1 MSSAAH
7 HTPAPSESSY
17 ASAASVDNNSNRFH
31 PDSYDTAQDKNEDV
45 SSISSTAT
53 VAARD
58 RASQNHESGS
68 YIPHADAP
76 TSSSSVSSVD
86 HLTGDPFALGEDFDL
101 RRYLRGYKDT
111 LDRDGIRSRTTG
123 VCMRDTSIYGL
134 GSGYEFLTT
143 FIDIFLAPYRHFK
156 ERQVVK
162 KAILS
167 HSHALANA
175 GELVMVLGQPG
186 AGCSTYLR
194 SVAGETEHYNGVEG
208 SLHYDGIDAVE
219 MKKHYPGDVLY
230 SGENDVHFPTL
241 TTRETINFAARV
253 RAPRNRPC
261 NLSRSEYMAR
271 VRDLIATSFGL
282 THTYKSKVG
291 NDFVRGVSGGERKRV
306 TISEAFALRPT
317 IACWDNSTRGLDS
330 STAYEFV
337 NNLRICAEELQVT
350 SFVTAYQASQK
361 IYELFDRVCVLYS
374 GRQIYY
380 GPASKA
386 KDYFLDMGFTCHPRE
401 TTPDFL
407 TAISDPT
414 ARKPKEGW
422 EDRVPRTAEDF
433 ERVWHEHPLYSQLL
447 REMDEYDRK
456 WDESSPSSA
465 THSAKEFDDSMSAA
479 TKHELYRESAR
490 SEKSKSLSKKSPYT
504 ITFWMQLR
512 YCLIRSWQRFIND
525 PAYIGAM
532 AFAFMFQSFIIGSI
546 FYNMKKNT
554 SDMFSR
560 GGVLFFAIL
569 FTALQSLSEIANMF
583 AQRPIIA
590 KHRSSALYHPAA
602 DVISSLIVDIP
613 FRVINVTVFSI
624 ILYFLTDLRRTAGGF
639 WTFYV
644 FLLMGALTMTTFFRA
659 LAAIMPNVSAA
670 SALGGIGVLA
680 IAIYTGYAIPNID
693 VGWWFRWISYLDP
706 VQFGFESLMINEF
719 KAQAFE
725 CAQMIPSGGNYDN
738 VSSQYKVCPVVGA
751 QPGQTSVDGS
761 SYLFASFNYK
771 TRQIWRNFA
780 IIIGFYAFLIFV
792 NVVASETLNF
802 NDAKG
807 EFLIFR
813 RGYAPDTVKEAV
825 EEGGKPLDLETG
837 QDTQGGGVVKEA
849 QNPEEVEKEF
859 GSIES
864 GRDIFSWR
872 NLSYDITVKGE
883 KRRLLSGVNGFVKPG
898 KLTALMGESGAEAV
912 EEGGKPLDL
921 ETGQDTQ
928 GGGVVKEAQNPEE
941 VEKEFG
947 SIESGRD
954 IFSWRNLSYDITVK
968 GEKRRLLSGVNGFV
982 KPGKLT
988 ALMGES
994 GAGKTTLLNVLA
1006 QRVDTGV
1013 VTGNM
1018 LVNGNP
1024 LDSTFQRRTGY
1035 VQQQD
1040 VHVSESTVREALQF
1054 SAALRQPASVP
1065 LSEKYEYV
1073 EKTGQDTQGGGVVKE
1088 AQNPEEVEK
1097 EFGSIESGRDIFS
1110 WRNLSY
1116 DITVKGEKRRL
1127 LSGVNGF
1134 VKPGKLTA
1142 LMGESGAGKTTLL
1155 NVLAQRVDTGVVTGN
1170 MLVNGNPLDSTFQ
1183 RRTGYVQQQDV
1194 HVSEST
1200 VREALQFSAALRQP
1214 ASVPLSE
1221 KYEYVESVIKLLEM
1235 ESYAE
1240 AIIGSP
1246 GSGLNVEQRKRATI
1260 GVELAAKP
1268 ALLLF
1273 LDEPTS
1279 GLDSQSA
1286 WSIVQFLRKLTDAG
1300 QAILCTIHQPSSVL
1314 FDQFDRL
1321 LLLQKGGKTVYF
1333 GDIGDHSKT
1342 LLEYFANHGATPC
1355 PPDANPAEYI
1365 LDVIGAGATAKTDRD
1380 WHEVWNN
1387 SEERKHT
1394 TEELDRIESSKANSK
1409 REVKKEDTHTYAMP
1423 LWFQIKFVLTRNFH
1437 SYWRE
1442 PSLLMSKMFLNIFAG
1457 LFIGFT
1463 FYNQGLGSQNMQ
1475 NKLFAVFMAT
1485 VLAVPL
1491 INGLQ
1496 PKFIDLRNVF
1506 EVREKPSNIYSWIS
1520 FVISAILVEIPFN
1533 FVFGTIFFLCWFYP
1547 VKFYKHLEH
1556 PSDRT
1561 GYAWLMY
1568 MIFQMYYSTFG
1579 QAVASACPNAQTAS
1593 VVNSLAFTFIITFNG
1608 VMQPL
1613 ANLMKFWH
1621 WMHSLTPFTYI
1632 IEGLLSDL
1640 LHKLPV
1646 ECKPNE
1652 LSILNPPSGQTCQS
1666 YLNDFLKSPSAGN
1679 LLNPND
1685 TSNCQYCKYKTADQF
1700 LAQFSMKFNHRWR
1713 DFGIVIGYVFFN
1725 VFAVLL
1731 LFYIFRVM
1739 RIKSTWIYRKITKSA

>member
-1 MSSAAH
+1 MSSSAH
-7 HTPAPSESSY
+7 
-17 ASAASVDNNSNRFH
+17 
-31 PDSYDTAQDKNEDV
+31 
-45 SSISSTAT
+45 
-53 VAARD
+53 
-58 RASQNHESGS
+58 
-68 YIPHADAP
+68 AP
-76 TSSSSVSSVD
+76 TTSSSVSSDNNV
-86 HLTGDPFALGEDFDL
+86 TGDPFALGEDFDL
-101 RRYLRGYKDT
+101 RRYLRGYKDA
-111 LDRDGIRSRTTG
+111 LARDGIHSRTTG

-134 GSGYEFLTT
+134 GSGYEYLTT
-143 FIDIFLAPYRHFK
+143 FIDIFLIPYRHFK

-194 SVAGETEHYNGVEG
+194 SITGETEHYNGVEG
-208 SLHYDGIDAVE
+208 SLHFDGIDAVE
-219 MKKHYPGDVLY
+219 MKKYYPGDILY
-230 SGENDVHFPTL
+230 SGENDVHFPSL
-241 TTRETINFAARV
+241 TTSQTINFAARV

-271 VRDLIATSFGL
+271 VRDLVATTLGL
-282 THTYKSKVG
+282 THTYKTKVG
-291 NDFVRGVSGGERKRV
+291 NEFVRGVSGGERKRV
-306 TISEAFALRPT
+306 TIGEAFALRPT

-330 STAYEFV
+330 STAYEFT
-337 NNLRICAEELQVT
+337 NTLRICAEELQVT

-386 KDYFLDMGFTCHPRE
+386 KDYFLDMGFICHPRE
-401 TTPDFL
+401 TTPEFL
-407 TAISDPT
+407 TAITDPN
-414 ARKPKEGW
+414 ARTPKEGW

-433 ERVWHEHPLYSQLL
+433 ERIWHEHPLYSQLL

-456 WDESSPSSA
+456 WDESSPSS
-465 THSAKEFDDSMSAA
+465 TTRSSREVNDDMSAA

-490 SEKSKSLSKKSPYT
+490 SEKSKHLSKKSPYT

-532 AFAFMFQSFIIGSI
+532 AFAFTFQSLIIGSI
-546 FYNMKKNT
+546 FYNLKDNT
-554 SDMFSR
+554 NDMFTR
-560 GGVLFFAIL
+560 GGVLFFAVL
-569 FTALQSLSEIANMF
+569 FTALQSLSEIASMF

-613 FRVINVTVFSI
+613 FRFINVTVFSI
-624 ILYFLTDLRRTAGGF
+624 ILYFLTDLRRTADGF

-644 FLLMGALTMTTFFRA
+644 FLFCSALTMTTFFRA
-659 LAAIMPNVSAA
+659 LAAIMPNIASA
-670 SALGGIGVLA
+670 SALGGMGVLA
-680 IAIYTGYAIPNID
+680 ISIYTGYAIPNIN
-693 VGWWFRWISYLDP
+693 VGWWFRWISYVDP

-719 KAQAFE
+719 KARTFQ
-725 CAQMIPSGGNYDN
+725 CVDMIPSGSDYDN
-738 VSSQYKVCPVVGA
+738 VSTQYKVCPVTSA
-751 QPGQTSVDGS
+751 QPGQASVDGS
-761 SYLFASFNYK
+761 NYLLVNFNYK
-771 TRQIWRNFA
+771 TRQIWRNLA

-802 NDAKG
+802 SDVKG

-849 QNPEEVEKEF
+849 RNPEEVEKE
-859 GSIES
+859 
-864 GRDIFSWR
+864 
-872 NLSYDITVKGE
+872 Y
-883 KRRLLSGVNGFVKPG
+883 
-898 KLTALMGESGAEAV
+898 
-912 EEGGKPLDL
+912 
-921 ETGQDTQ
+921 
-928 GGGVVKEAQNPEE
+928 
-941 VEKEFG
+941 G

-1040 VHVSESTVREALQF
+1040 VHVSEAVEEGGK
-1054 SAALRQPASVP
+1054 P
-1065 LSEKYEYV
+1065 LDLE
-1073 EKTGQDTQGGGVVKE
+1073 TGQDTQGGGVVKE
-1088 AQNPEEVEK
+1088 ARNPEEVEK
-1097 EFGSIESGRDIFS
+1097 EYGSIESGRDIFS

-1221 KYEYVESVIKLLEM
+1221 KYEYVESVLKLLEM

-1286 WSIVQFLRKLTDAG
+1286 WSVVQFLRKLADAG
-1300 QAILCTIHQPSSVL
+1300 QAILCTIHQPSAVL

-1321 LLLQKGGKTVYF
+1321 LLLQKGGETVYF

-1342 LLEYFANHGATPC
+1342 LLDYFANHGATPC

-1409 REVKKEDTHTYAMP
+1409 REAKKEDTHTYAMP

-1442 PSLLMSKMFLNIFAG
+1442 PSLLMSKMLLNIFAG

-1463 FYNQGLGSQNMQ
+1463 FYNQGLGYQNMQ

-1496 PKFIDLRNVF
+1496 PRFIDLRNVF

-1613 ANLMKFWH
+1613 SNLMKFWH
-1621 WMHSLTPFTYI
+1621 WMHALTPFTYI

-1640 LHKLPV
+1640 LHNVPV
-1646 ECKPNE
+1646 ECKPQE
-1652 LSILNPPSGQTCQS
+1652 LNILNPPSGQTCQS
-1666 YLNDFLKSPSAGN
+1666 YLNSFMQSANAGN

-1685 TSNCQYCKYKTADQF
+1685 TSNCQYCRYRTGDQF
-1700 LAQFSMKFNHRWR
+1700 LEQFSMKFDHRWR
-1713 DFGIVIGYVFFN
+1713 NFGIFIGYVFFN

-1739 RIKSTWIYRKITKSA
+1739 RIKSTWIYRKITRSA

>member
-1 MSSAAH
+1 MSSSAGHFA
-7 HTPAPSESSY
+7 APSESSY
-17 ASAASVDNNSNRFH
+17 ASANSLDDHSSR
-31 PDSYDTAQDKNEDV
+31 PLDV
-45 SSISSTAT
+45 FPKTTKDQQSDASSISSAAT
-53 VAARD
+53 YAARN
-58 RASQNHESGS
+58 QHQPHPQMTHETHYDSTT
-68 YIPHADAP
+68 YAPPVDAP

-86 HLTGDPFALGEDFDL
+86 HLSGDPFALGEDFDL
-101 RRYLRGYKDT
+101 KRYLRGYKDA
-111 LDRDGIRSRTTG
+111 LQRDGIHSRTTG

-143 FIDIFLAPYRHFK
+143 FIDIFAAPYRRFK

-167 HSHALANA
+167 HTNALANA

-194 SVAGETEHYNGVEG
+194 SVAGETDHYKDTETT
-208 SLHYDGIDAVE
+208 LHYDGINAAE
-219 MKKHYPGDVLY
+219 MRKHYPGDVLY
-230 SGENDVHFPTL
+230 SGENDVHFPSL

-253 RAPRNRPC
+253 RTPRNRPC
-261 NLSRSEYMAR
+261 NLSRNEYMSR

-282 THTYKSKVG
+282 THTYKTKVG
-291 NDFVRGVSGGERKRV
+291 NDFIRGVSGGERKRV

-330 STAYEFV
+330 STAFEFV
-337 NNLRICAEELQVT
+337 NNLRICADELQLT

-361 IYELFDRVCVLYS
+361 IYDLFDRVCVLYA

-386 KDYFLDMGFTCHPRE
+386 KDYFLNMGFVCHPRE

-407 TAISDPT
+407 TAISDPN
-414 ARKPKEGW
+414 ARQPKEGW
-422 EDRVPRTAEDF
+422 EDRVPRTPEDF
-433 ERVWHEHPLYSQLL
+433 ERRWHEHPLHAQLL
-447 REMDEYDRK
+447 REMDEYDRR
-456 WDESSPSSA
+456 WDENSSPDSTRSSKDLNDG
-465 THSAKEFDDSMSAA
+465 TSAV
-479 TKHELYRESAR
+479 TKHEQYRDSAR
-490 SEKSKSLSKKSPYT
+490 SEKAKTMSKTSPYT
-504 ITFWMQLR
+504 VTFWMQLR

-532 AFAFMFQSFIIGSI
+532 AFAFMFQSLIIGSI
-546 FYNMKKNT
+546 FYNLQDTT
-554 SDMFSR
+554 SDMFTR
-560 GGVLFFAIL
+560 GGTLFFAIL

-590 KHRSSALYHPAA
+590 KHRASALYHPAA

-613 FRVINVTVFSI
+613 FRFINVTVFSI

-644 FLLMGALTMTTFFRA
+644 FLFLSALTMTTFFRG
-659 LAAIMPNVSAA
+659 LASIMPNVASA
-670 SALGGIGVLA
+670 SALGGMGVLA
-680 IAIYTGYAIPNID
+680 IAIYTGYAIPNIN
-693 VGWWFRWISYLDP
+693 VGWWFRWISYVDP
-706 VQFGFESLMINEF
+706 VQFGFASLMINEF
-719 KAQAFE
+719 KAQKYQ
-725 CAQMIPSGGNYDN
+725 CTSMVPSGGDYDN
-738 VSSQYKVCPVVGA
+738 VSSEYKVCPITSA
-751 QPGQTSVDGS
+751 QPGQTTVDGS
-761 SYLFASFNYK
+761 SYLYASFNYK
-771 TRQIWRNFA
+771 TRQLWRNLA
-780 IIIGFYAFLIFV
+780 IIIGYYAFLIGV
-792 NVVASETLNF
+792 NIVASEVLNF
-802 NDAKG
+802 SDLKG
-807 EFLIFR
+807 EYLIFR
-813 RGYAPDTVKEAV
+813 RGHAPSAVKEAV
-825 EEGGKPLDLETG
+825 QEGGKPLDLETG
-837 QDTQGGGVVKEA
+837 QNTQGG
-849 QNPEEVEKEF
+849 NVEKSPPNSEETDKEYET
-859 GSIES
+859 IEKS
-864 GRDIFSWR
+864 KDIFSWR
-872 NLSYDITVKGE
+872 DLSYDITIKGE
-883 KRRLLSGVNGFVKPG
+883 KRRLLSGVNGFV
-898 KLTALMGESGAEAV
+898 
-912 EEGGKPLDL
+912 
-921 ETGQDTQ
+921 
-928 GGGVVKEAQNPEE
+928 
-941 VEKEFG
+941 
-947 SIESGRD
+947 R
-954 IFSWRNLSYDITVK
+954 
-968 GEKRRLLSGVNGFV
+968 
-982 KPGKLT
+982 PGKLT

-1006 QRVDTGV
+1006 QRVDIGI

-1018 LVNGNP
+1018 LVNGHP

-1054 SAALRQPASVP
+1054 SAALRQP
-1065 LSEKYEYV
+1065 
-1073 EKTGQDTQGGGVVKE
+1073 
-1088 AQNPEEVEK
+1088 
-1097 EFGSIESGRDIFS
+1097 
-1110 WRNLSY
+1110 
-1116 DITVKGEKRRL
+1116 
-1127 LSGVNGF
+1127 
-1134 VKPGKLTA
+1134 
-1142 LMGESGAGKTTLL
+1142 
-1155 NVLAQRVDTGVVTGN
+1155 
-1170 MLVNGNPLDSTFQ
+1170 ST
-1183 RRTGYVQQQDV
+1183 
-1194 HVSEST
+1194 
-1200 VREALQFSAALRQP
+1200 
-1214 ASVPLSE
+1214 VPLSE

-1235 ESYAE
+1235 EAYAE
-1240 AIIGSP
+1240 AIIGTP

-1300 QAILCTIHQPSSVL
+1300 QAILCTIHQPSAVL

-1333 GDIGDHSKT
+1333 GNIGDNSRT
-1342 LLEYFANHGATPC
+1342 LLNYFSSHGATPC

-1380 WHEVWNN
+1380 WHEVWQN
-1387 SEERKHT
+1387 SDERKET
-1394 TEELDRIESSKANSK
+1394 TQELDEIERSKP
-1409 REVKKEDTHTYAMP
+1409 ETKEKVNKSDTHTYAMP
-1423 LWFQIKFVLTRNFH
+1423 IWTQIRFVLLRNFQ

-1442 PSLLMSKMFLNIFAG
+1442 PSLLMSKMMLNIFAG

-1463 FYNQGLGSQNMQ
+1463 FYNQGTGSQNMQ

-1506 EVREKPSNIYSWIS
+1506 EVREKPSNIYSWVA
-1520 FVISAILVEIPFN
+1520 FVISAIIVEIPFN
-1533 FVFGTIFFLCWFYP
+1533 LIFGTIFFLCWFYP
-1547 VKFYKHLEH
+1547 VKFYKNLEH
-1556 PSDRT
+1556 TSDRT

-1608 VMQPL
+1608 VMQPIS
-1613 ANLMKFWH
+1613 NLIKFWH

-1632 IEGLLSDL
+1632 IEGLLGDL
-1640 LHKLPV
+1640 LHNVPV
-1646 ECKPNE
+1646 NCKPNE
-1652 LSILNPPSGQTCQS
+1652 ISHLNPPNGETCQS
-1666 YLNDFLKSPSAGN
+1666 YLKNFLQSELAGN
-1679 LLNPND
+1679 LLNPD
-1685 TSNCQYCKYKTADQF
+1685 ATTDCQYCRYRTGDQF
-1700 LAQFSMKFNHRWR
+1700 LMQFGMKFDHRWR
-1713 DFGIVIGYVFFN
+1713 NFGIVIGYVFFN

-1739 RIKSTWIYRKITKSA
+1739 KIRSTRLYRKITRTG